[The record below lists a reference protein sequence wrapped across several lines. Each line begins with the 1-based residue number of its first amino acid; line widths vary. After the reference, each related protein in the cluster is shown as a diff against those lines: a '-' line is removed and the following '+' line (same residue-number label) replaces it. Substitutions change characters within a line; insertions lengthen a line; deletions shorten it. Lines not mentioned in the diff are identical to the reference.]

1 MSDVYYIIGGVAY
14 GILQFIIS
22 WVAGISKVDAE
33 AVKQEAILKA
43 EAKAN
48 ATQMQL
54 EAVK

>member
-1 MSDVYYIIGGVAY
+1 M
-14 GILQFIIS
+14 L
-22 WVAGISKVDAE
+22 
-33 AVKQEAILKA
+33 KQEAILKAEAKAAEILKEA